1 MNNNYEFKTILKIGK
16 KTACGNIDY
25 EIKNNL
31 RKLK

>member
-1 MNNNYEFKTILKIGK
+1 MNNNYEFKIILKIGK
-16 KTACGNIDY
+16 KTACGNTDY